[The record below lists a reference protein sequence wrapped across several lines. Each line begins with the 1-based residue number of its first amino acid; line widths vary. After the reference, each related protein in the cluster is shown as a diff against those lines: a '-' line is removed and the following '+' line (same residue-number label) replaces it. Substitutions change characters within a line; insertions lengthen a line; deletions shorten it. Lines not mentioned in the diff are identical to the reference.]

1 MFLVVAH
8 DATQVG
14 ECGVDGY
21 DGKTSPWSE
30 VQTPLARKMS
40 SQLLPLFCHI
50 LTVGSPQSSTLW
62 SWVWTRHI
70 VDTAGPAPWS
80 PASLMSQLSRNQSYQ
95 SCKTPHLGLASKCS
109 DFFYYQQLFIWFI
122 EMWAT
127 TCGSLGWDRTYL
139 KAKHD
144 PENSEAWN

>member
-1 MFLVVAH
+1 MQQTTAEPHFLTGWWMWSRRLRWQNVNLKWRRHHQLEKCHHNSSFLSFFDSRFVSLLNSVVMSLDSAH
-8 DATQVG
+8 
-14 ECGVDGY
+14 CGH
-21 DGKTSPWSE
+21 T
-30 VQTPLARKMS
+30 
-40 SQLLPLFCHI
+40 
-50 LTVGSPQSSTLW
+50 
-62 SWVWTRHI
+62 
-70 VDTAGPAPWS
+70 GPAPRG

-95 SCKTPHLGLASKCS
+95 SCKTPHLGLASKSS